1 MNCFFSYSQDNN
13 IDDNLLNEIKE
24 YIESMSNNRINVI
37 YDKKTFHSGD
47 NVIEREDEILTC
59 DSIVIFFTPSYKN
72 KVINTEEDKGAY
84 REYQNIK
91 KRLEN
96 NDNNIIPVLLAGNI
110 ENAVTD
116 EFKYILFDD
125 ISKLRKQIYINKGEI
140 SLSDTLES
148 AIKRISREVIK
159 KTEAYAWLKDHS
171 FNSLEEEYD
180 ALFLN
185 DSANLKKKLPKKCII
200 KTNAYENIVHQYVL
214 FVIGRK
220 GSGKTTLL
228 DSIQHYNPEYYSKN
242 YKTLCSISAES
253 VNLNDLYNEL
263 IQSIKP
269 DFNILDMSKVFDVFW
284 EVFLTLQCIYTI
296 GVELEHFRIDDNDS
310 RKETFEKTVGIFKK
324 KLGKGNLTLDD
335 YTPKNAIFKLSAEL
349 LINYFNNGM
358 LEKIDI
364 STLSASVYNNFSSN
378 RILQDLLGRELF
390 VDFSKALNRCNK
402 KILLS
407 LDGFDPHSEDFR
419 LNTSAYKGNDDKEY
433 KLRKDFE
440 ILFYR
445 ELMITVS
452 HLKEG
457 KTDSNIVRIFDKV
470 NFCIIIPQD
479 RYDEIKHYDR
489 DISKRK
495 YCSLSWDA
503 YELLDMLVKRL
514 EYYYRIENNNTTT
527 LLDKFNNIIKTKLH
541 GIPEYVNIEI
551 DGHNVSISLYS
562 YILRLSFWRPRDVIR
577 NFAVIMKLSKSEI
590 SSTNEITQEIL
601 KTLLTISAEKIIEEE
616 FVGEYKN
623 VYKNLSNVLNKF
635 KNYNLI
641 NEFNEFFDKLS
652 KIDID
657 SVDSFD
663 NKGTEEKFK
672 ILYKLGV
679 IGVYFDKKEANKHGY
694 GYHVCYVFN
703 EGLKPCD
710 DLLNGNLDTTRTK
723 VIFNTIFLKK
733 LELNI
738 NTNEL
743 ICDYDWD
750 YISKNHLMK
759 DTIDR
764 I

>member
-1 MNCFFSYSQDNN
+1 MFFSYSQDNN
-13 IDDNLLNEIKE
+13 IDDKLLNEIKE

-37 YDKKTFHSGD
+37 YDKKSFHSGD
-47 NVIEREDEILTC
+47 NVIERENEILTC
-59 DSIVIFFTPSYKN
+59 DSIVFFFTPSYKN
-72 KVINTEEDKGAY
+72 KIVNIEDNKGSY
-84 REYQNIK
+84 REYRNIK

-96 NDNNIIPVLLAGNI
+96 NDSNIIPVLLAGNL

-125 ISKLRKQIYINKGEI
+125 ISKLRKQIYINKGKI
-140 SLSDTLES
+140 TLSDTLES
-148 AIKRISREVIK
+148 AIKKISKEVIK

-185 DSANLKKKLPKKCII
+185 DSANPKKPLPRTCII
-200 KTNAYENIVHQYVL
+200 KTDAYENIIYQFAY

-228 DSIQHYNPEYYSKN
+228 NSIQKYDPNCFNNK

-263 IQSIKP
+263 IQNIKP
-269 DFNILDMSKVFDVFW
+269 DFNLVNMSKVFDVFW

-296 GVELEHFRIDDNDS
+296 GVELERFHIDDNDS
-310 RKETFEKTVGIFKK
+310 RIETFEKTVKIFKK
-324 KLGKGNLTLDD
+324 NLGKGTETLDD
-335 YTPKNAIFKLSAEL
+335 YTPKNSIFKLASDL
-349 LINYFNNGM
+349 IINYFNNGM
-358 LEKIDI
+358 LEKIDTN
-364 STLSASVYNNFSSN
+364 TLSASVYNNFSSN
-378 RILQDLLGRELF
+378 KILQDLLGKNLF
-390 VDFSKALNRCNK
+390 VDFSKALNRCCK

-419 LNTSAYKGNDDKEY
+419 LDTSSYKYSNDKEY

-452 HLKEG
+452 NLKG
-457 KTDSNIVRIFDKV
+457 GINDTNIARIFDNV
-470 NFCIIIPQD
+470 DFCIIIPQD
-479 RYDEIKHYDR
+479 RYDEIKYYDR

-495 YCSLSWDA
+495 CCSLSWDA
-503 YELLDMLVKRL
+503 YDLLDMLVKRL
-514 EYYYRIENNNTTT
+514 KHYYRIVDNNKTS
-527 LLDKFNNIIKTKLH
+527 LLDGFNEIIRTKLH
-541 GIPEYVNIEI
+541 GIPEYIDIEI
-551 DGHNVSISLYS
+551 DGYSIPISLYS
-562 YILRLSFWRPRDVIR
+562 YILRLSFWRPRDIIK
-577 NFAVIMKLSKSEI
+577 NFAVIMKLSKSEFPPAKDV
-590 SSTNEITQEIL
+590 TQEIL
-601 KTLLTISAEKIIEEE
+601 KTLLTVNAEKIIEDE
-616 FVGEYKN
+616 FIGEYKN
-623 VYKNLSNVLNKF
+623 VYKNLETVLDRF
-635 KNYNLI
+635 KNYDLI
-641 NEFNEFFDKLS
+641 SDYTVFFDKLS
-652 KIDID
+652 KIGID
-657 SVDSFD
+657 SIDSFGE
-663 NKGTEEKFK
+663 KETQEKFR

-679 IGVYFDKKEANKHGY
+679 IGIYLDKKEASKHGY
-694 GYHVCYVFN
+694 GYHICYVFN
-703 EGLKPCD
+703 EGLKVCND
-710 DLLNGNLDTTRTK
+710 VLKGDLDKSRIK

-733 LELNI
+733 LGLNA

-743 ICDYDWD
+743 ICDYDWN